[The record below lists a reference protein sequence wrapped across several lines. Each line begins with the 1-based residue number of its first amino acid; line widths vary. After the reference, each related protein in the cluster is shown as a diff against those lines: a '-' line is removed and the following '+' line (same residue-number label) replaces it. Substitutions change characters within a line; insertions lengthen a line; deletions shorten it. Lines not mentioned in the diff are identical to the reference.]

1 MKSRSRSAAK
11 AGKLNQVR
19 KSAGRGQAPQ
29 GQHSGRAHEGI
40 QVAPDG
46 ASPEQAEPLLN
57 GSIRVILTWNLCERA
72 FLVSDGSRT
81 QYPLLRGSGEFAKFV
96 RNLGERFIE
105 SGYFVLDSDNK
116 TELSKSYGA
125 GLISQYAAEYELNAT
140 FRVKEDKTA
149 KDFLS
154 DRLHAESVAT
164 FMATWKAWPIK
175 RFRISRYGFLQV
187 ILETEEKA
195 EPERFVSRTEFLGP
209 IELLHKSVRIAKQE
223 SGHDWV
229 GRPELT
235 VTAQWEIVG
244 SLLWRIIEAIESPGI
259 RKQLVH
265 FDRDYRYGW
274 REKEPHAAGT
284 SLPLRTEYTILW
296 IREVALG
303 KRLIEPKELT
313 KVRRRLI
320 ASLLEEVPWVEG
332 ESWEISPQRR
342 RTIRRML
349 RQDKATWNGELCL
362 LSFGTAVLTTLHS
375 PCMVLPR
382 EIDYG
387 SYWKV
392 VLRVIEYF
400 AELRLLAWLVERQ
413 SADLFEYMLRDL
425 ATKGRLRTYEEH
437 VRSRAA
443 LSGLA
448 NRLRVAA
455 SADTIAQNDA
465 ILPKVERLRAIFE
478 IGRSLEHADRNLSAA
493 QDLITSTESQQNEKG
508 ILLLTAGLAG
518 FTAILMGLALPTYFE
533 HSHKLAENVR
543 LLDLLRRRIQIEN
556 LVFTWANFS
565 VLLTVL
571 ALLTAVVYVLKFLRV
586 GHLFSNVAKFLG
598 VGHRLKKLAN
608 KIKFFYRRAGTEA
621 ILAKNPHAKDR

>member
-1 MKSRSRSAAK
+1 MTSRSRSAAE

-19 KSAGRGQAPQ
+19 KSAKRGQTPP
-29 GQHSGRAHEGI
+29 GQHSGPTHEGI
-40 QVAPDG
+40 QVAPGGAAPGQDG
-46 ASPEQAEPLLN
+46 LLLN

-72 FLVSDGSRT
+72 FLASDGSRT
-81 QYPLLRGSGEFAKFV
+81 LYPLLRGSGDFAKFV
-96 RNLGERFIE
+96 RDLGKRFKE
-105 SGYFVLDSDNK
+105 SGYFVLDSDNEV
-116 TELSKSYGA
+116 ELSKSYCA

-149 KDFLS
+149 LDFLPEPLDS
-154 DRLHAESVAT
+154 KSAGT
-164 FMATWKAWPIK
+164 FTAAWKAWPIK

-187 ILETEEKA
+187 ILETTEKA
-195 EPERFVSRTEFLGP
+195 GPERFVSRTKFLEP
-209 IELLHKSVRIAKQE
+209 IKLLHKPMRIAKQE
-223 SGHDWV
+223 TGHDWV

-244 SLLWRIIEAIESPGI
+244 SLLSRIIEVIES
-259 RKQLVH
+259 RWTKKDLVR
-265 FDRDYRYGW
+265 FDYDYRSNW

-296 IREVALG
+296 IREVTLTE
-303 KRLIEPKELT
+303 RLIEPKELT
-313 KVRRRLI
+313 KEKRRLI
-320 ASLLEEVPWVEG
+320 ASLLEEDPWVEG
-332 ESWEISPQRR
+332 VSWEISPQRR
-342 RTIRRML
+342 KTIRRML
-349 RQDKATWNGELCL
+349 RQDEATWNGELCL

-375 PCMVLPR
+375 PHMGLPR
-382 EIDYG
+382 EINYG
-387 SYWKV
+387 GYWKV
-392 VLRVIEYF
+392 VRRVIEYF
-400 AELRLLAWLVERQ
+400 AELKLLAWLVERQ

-425 ATKGRLRTYEEH
+425 ATKGRLRSYGEH

-455 SADTIAQNDA
+455 SADTITQNDA

-493 QDLITSTESQQNEKG
+493 QDLITSAESQQNEKG

-533 HSHKLAENVR
+533 HSRN
-543 LLDLLRRRIQIEN
+543 LDKKVGIMDFLRRIQIEK

-571 ALLTAVVYVLKFLRV
+571 ALLTAAVYVTKFFRV
-586 GHLFSNVAKFLG
+586 GHY
-598 VGHRLKKLAN
+598 LKKLVR
-608 KIKFFYRRAGTEA
+608 KIARSA
-621 ILAKNPHAKDR
+621 